1 MRNCKLC
8 GFSKHC
14 NSLPGVCIIMQFAA
28 ILLLLGV
35 LGYLFVTQEILGTQG
50 TRASGLP
57 QPWQPFSERAD
68 AASAVEYFKTGG

>member
-14 NSLPGVCIIMQFAA
+14 NSLPGICIILQFGA

-35 LGYLFVTQEILGTQG
+35 LGYLFVTQEILGPQG

-57 QPWQPFSERAD
+57 EPWEPFG
-68 AASAVEYFKTGG
+68 SAVEARGPEQRIPGG